1 MSTEIQG
8 TEPRVVIR
16 SHEDLPQV
24 APLLDQMA
32 DALRQRIEQ
41 LGLINIALVGIHS
54 GGVWIAEQLHQR
66 LNMQEPLGTL
76 DISFYRDDYTR
87 VGLNPSVKPSNL
99 PFATE
104 SRHIVLVD
112 DVIMSGRTIRAALN
126 ELFDYGRPDSVT
138 LITLLDLP
146 GRELP
151 IQPDITGQR
160 LVLPDGG
167 RIKLTESPLALTL
180 SGPTTA

>member
-1 MSTEIQG
+1 MTDNQ
-8 TEPRVVIR
+8 RLVIR
-16 SHEDLPQV
+16 TNQDLPEV
-24 APLLDQMA
+24 EPLLDQMA
-32 DALRQRIEQ
+32 DALRQRIAQ
-41 LGLINIALVGIHS
+41 LGQDNIALVGIHS

-66 LNMQEPLGTL
+66 LALSEPMGAL

-138 LITLLDLP
+138 LVTLLDLP

-151 IQPDITGQR
+151 MQPDITGQR
-160 LVLPDGG
+160 LELPEGV
-167 RIKLTESPLALTL
+167 RIKLSAEPLSLALIE
-180 SGPTTA
+180 PETA